1 MAATPKTLG
10 HWKILLIIPN
20 REMSAKVRDMAS
32 HLLPFS
38 SVNELHA
45 YPTRAVLEEALLQF
59 GITLCL
65 VDATSNQELAQSLLG
80 DLAMLNAKLPVV
92 AVHGQSDP
100 DFILRTLRAGA
111 TEVLIQPFGDDQFVS
126 VIERLNATH
135 GSGRRGGKLVAV
147 MPAKGACGAS
157 TLSCNIAYHAQR
169 ASMPNVLL
177 ADLDPLT
184 GTIPFLLK
192 LKSSYSFIDAVTR
205 AATLDEDVWRG
216 LIVNWCNIDVLLSPE
231 RPVHGIEHQS
241 DASALLQFAGMTY
254 DLVVTDTN
262 LPYGPWALSIARHS
276 DELLLV
282 TTSELAS
289 LQAAQK
295 ALAYFDRNR
304 IERSKVR
311 VVVNR
316 FSKDFGLS
324 QDVIEAALNTEVYH
338 LIPSDYEAIN
348 RSLVEGRAV
357 PDTTAVGR
365 SIMELV
371 EKLTGRAIRS
381 PKPKTSSF
389 TNLFGLLRK

>member
-1 MAATPKTLG
+1 MRAAL
-10 HWKILLIIPN
+10 HAHAN
-20 REMSAKVRDMAS
+20 E
-32 HLLPFS
+32 LLPFS
-38 SVNELHA
+38 HVNELHS
-45 YPTRAVLEEALLQF
+45 YPTRAVLEEALTDF
-59 GITLCL
+59 NISLCF
-65 VDATSNQELAQSLLG
+65 VDASSNQEWAQALLS

-111 TEVLIQPFGDDQFVS
+111 TEVLIQPFGQDQFVS

-135 GSGRRGGKLVAV
+135 GAGNRSGKLIALI
-147 MPAKGACGAS
+147 PAKGACGAS
-157 TLSCNIAYHAQR
+157 TLSCNLAYYALR
-169 ASMPNVLL
+169 ANMPRVLL

-192 LKSSYSFIDAVTR
+192 LKSSYSFVDALTR
-205 AATLDEDVWRG
+205 ASTIDEDIWKG
-216 LIVNWCNIDVLLSPE
+216 LVTNWGNIDVLLSPDK
-231 RPVHGIEHQS
+231 PVHGIEQKS
-241 DASALLQFAGMTY
+241 DASMLLQFAGMIY

-262 LPYGPWALSIARHS
+262 LPYGPWALSIARQC
-276 DELLLV
+276 DDLLLV
-282 TTSELAS
+282 TTNELAS

-324 QDVIEAALNTEVYH
+324 QEVIEAALHTEVFH
-338 LIPSDYEAIN
+338 LIPSDFEAIN

-357 PDTTAVGR
+357 PDTTPAGK
-365 SIMELV
+365 SMLSLV
-371 EKLTGRAIRS
+371 EKLTGKPIRS
-381 PKPKTSSF
+381 AQPKPASF
-389 TNLFGLLRK
+389 ANLFGFLRK

>member
-1 MAATPKTLG
+1 MAAAPKTLG
-10 HWKILLIIPN
+10 QWKILLIIPN
-20 REMSAKVRDMAS
+20 PEMRATLHA
-32 HLLPFS
+32 HANELLPFS
-38 SVNELHA
+38 HVNELHS
-45 YPTRAVLEEALLQF
+45 YPTRAVLEEALTDF
-59 GITLCL
+59 NISLCF
-65 VDATSNQELAQSLLG
+65 VDASSNQEWAQALLS

-111 TEVLIQPFGDDQFVS
+111 TEVLIQPFGQDQFVS

-135 GSGRRGGKLVAV
+135 GAGNRSGKLIALI
-147 MPAKGACGAS
+147 PAKGACGAS
-157 TLSCNIAYHAQR
+157 TISCNLAYYALR
-169 ASMPNVLL
+169 ANMPRVLL

-192 LKSSYSFIDAVTR
+192 LKSSYSFVDALTR
-205 AATLDEDVWRG
+205 ASTIDEDIWKG
-216 LIVNWCNIDVLLSPE
+216 LVTNWGKIDVLLSPDK
-231 RPVHGIEHQS
+231 PVHGIEQKS
-241 DASALLQFAGMTY
+241 DASMLLQFAGMIY

-262 LPYGPWALSIARHS
+262 LPYGPWALSIARQC

-282 TTSELAS
+282 TTNELAS

-316 FSKDFGLS
+316 FSKEFGLS
-324 QDVIEAALNTEVYH
+324 QEVIEAALHTEVFH
-338 LIPSDYEAIN
+338 LIPSDFETIN

-357 PDTTAVGR
+357 PETTPVGK
-365 SIMELV
+365 SMLSLV
-371 EKLTGRAIRS
+371 EKLTGKTIRS
-381 PKPKTSSF
+381 AQPKPTSF
-389 TNLFGLLRK
+389 ANLFGFLRK